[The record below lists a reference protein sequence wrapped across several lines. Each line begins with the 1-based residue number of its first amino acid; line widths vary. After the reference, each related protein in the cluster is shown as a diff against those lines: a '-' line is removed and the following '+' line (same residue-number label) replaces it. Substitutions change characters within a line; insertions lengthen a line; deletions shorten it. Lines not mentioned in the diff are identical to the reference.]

1 MDNRTIYYALS
12 VFMKNGDVLHLEGLT
27 REEKDRYF
35 TLARNPE
42 QSLLIE
48 EDNRVRNLLGADIA
62 SVSFK
67 RYTMAYEKGL
77 FQVEKM
83 FMSESFFGKAVYF
96 TIMKVFFLFAIIL
109 MIKETAMTLFQ
120 GDIATTLFDVDAIG
134 RVFTESLAATN
145 TLFRYAYVIMLAI
158 SLIDIV
164 LGLISN
170 YHINQD
176 GAPEVSVRRYTGLLI
191 TIVFIIAISLIK
203 SILLKV

>member
-1 MDNRTIYYALS
+1 MDNKAIYYALS

-48 EDNRVRNLLGADIA
+48 EDNGIRNLLGSDIA
-62 SVSFK
+62 SITFR
-67 RYTMAYEKGL
+67 RYTPTYEKGL
-77 FQVEKM
+77 FQIEKM
-83 FMSESFFGKAVYF
+83 FMSESLFGKKIYF
-96 TIMKVFFLFAIIL
+96 TIMKLFFLFAIVLI
-109 MIKETAMTLFQ
+109 IKETAMSLFQ

-134 RVFTESLAATN
+134 RVFSESLGVTN
-145 TLFRYAYVIMLAI
+145 TLFRYSYVIMLAI

-164 LGLISN
+164 LGLISK

-176 GAPEVSVRRYTGLLI
+176 GAPEVRVRRYTGLLI
-191 TIVFIIAISLIK
+191 TIVFIIAMSLIK
-203 SILLKV
+203 SILLKI